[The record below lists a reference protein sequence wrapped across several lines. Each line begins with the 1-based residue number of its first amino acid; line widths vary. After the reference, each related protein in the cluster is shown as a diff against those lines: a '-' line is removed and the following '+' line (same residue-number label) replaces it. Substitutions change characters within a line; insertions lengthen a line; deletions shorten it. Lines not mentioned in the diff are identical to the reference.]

1 MICQKMTLCL
11 TMLTKDDPNKIIV
24 NDHNELIPF
33 TNANL
38 VGKLLSCEP
47 FFIKVF
53 VIMRNM

>member
-1 MICQKMTLCL
+1 MECTEQSRYLSQLSTYCA
-11 TMLTKDDPNKIIV
+11 D
-24 NDHNELIPF
+24 NDHNALIPF

>member
-1 MICQKMTLCL
+1 MTLCL